1 MKIKFNNG
9 REYDVLAVSYESDEM
24 GIPVDIIITGSKE
37 VLLSITDE
45 QCLLGFNIQQDSL
58 SSDASIHKALYGRL
72 REFTWTK

>member
-9 REYDVLAVSYESDEM
+9 REYNVLSVSYESDEM

-37 VLLSITDE
+37 VLLSIADE
-45 QCLLGFNIQQDSL
+45 QCLLGFNIQQDPL

>member
-9 REYDVLAVSYESDEM
+9 REYDVLSVSYESDEM

-37 VLLSITDE
+37 VLLSIADE
-45 QCLLGFNIQQDSL
+45 QCLLGSNIQQDSL

-72 REFTWTK
+72 REFTLTK

>member
-9 REYDVLAVSYESDEM
+9 REYDVLSVSYESDEI

-37 VLLSITDE
+37 VLLSIADE

-58 SSDASIHKALYGRL
+58 SSDTSIHKALYGRL

>member
-37 VLLSITDE
+37 VLLSIADE